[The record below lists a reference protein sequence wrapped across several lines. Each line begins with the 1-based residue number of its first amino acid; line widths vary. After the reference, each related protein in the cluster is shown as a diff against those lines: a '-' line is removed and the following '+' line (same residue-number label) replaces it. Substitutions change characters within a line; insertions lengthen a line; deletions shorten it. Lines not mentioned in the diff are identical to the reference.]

1 MADRGSGRIKG
12 AWYGLG
18 PVTRRDLPAA
28 PRPRTVGGV
37 VLAGHGATKRES
49 ASLPDPGLRGN
60 GPLKAVRIA
69 ALAPRI
75 RIPPMLGKVFKAYD
89 VRAVYPKPLNEKLA
103 WQIGYA
109 TAEHL
114 LAQAA
119 EAGLDDPMA
128 RHLAVGR
135 DMRRSSP
142 SLADALMQG
151 MQDFGA
157 GVIDLGLVDTPM
169 VYFAINHLGCAG
181 GVQVTACHNPAE
193 YNGFK
198 ISRLK
203 AKPVGQDT
211 GLAEI
216 QRLAALVERDKLE
229 PRGGRRE
236 SRDLWAPY
244 REHLIRLLDPRLVDG
259 RIRLKVVIDA
269 SNGMA
274 GTMVPKVFG
283 GLKGVQIE
291 PVNFDNSTGTFVH
304 EPNPLVEANLAQTK
318 EGVLRHRADL
328 GVCFD
333 GDADRCM
340 VVDELG
346 RSVGC
351 DLLLAAMVGSV
362 LTQRPGASV
371 VYDLRSSRAVPEAI
385 RAAGGLP
392 VESRVGHVFMKAKLS
407 ETAAPIGGELSG
419 HFYFQDM
426 FDTDSGARA
435 FVATLNT
442 LAAAGKPLSKVIAP
456 FQRYHQSGEINFQIE
471 DKQGALQ
478 ALRKAWPKARC
489 HELDGLS
496 LDAGDWWCNVR
507 MSNTEPLLRLNLESG
522 SADLTRRMVETL
534 SPILGHRV
542 DH

>member
-1 MADRGSGRIKG
+1 M
-12 AWYGLG
+12 
-18 PVTRRDLPAA
+18 
-28 PRPRTVGGV
+28 
-37 VLAGHGATKRES
+37 
-49 ASLPDPGLRGN
+49 GN
-60 GPLKAVRIA
+60 GPADPVRIA
-69 ALAPRI
+69 HLAPD
-75 RIPPMLGKVFKAYD
+75 PESPMLGKVFKAYD

-128 RHLAVGR
+128 RHLVVGR

-157 GVIDLGLVDTPM
+157 GVIDIGLVDTPM

-181 GVQVTACHNPAE
+181 GVQVTASHNPAE

-203 AKPVGQDT
+203 ARPVGQDT

-216 QRLAALVERDKLE
+216 QRLAALVEREKLE

-244 REHLIRLLDPRLVDG
+244 REHLLRLLDPRLVDG
-259 RIRLKVVIDA
+259 RVKLKVVIDA

-274 GTMVPKVFG
+274 GTMVPRVFD
-283 GLKGVQIE
+283 GLKGVRIE
-291 PVNFDNSTGTFVH
+291 RINFDNSTGTFVH

-318 EGVLRHRADL
+318 EGVRRHKADL

-346 RSVGC
+346 QSVGC

-362 LTQRPGASV
+362 LKQQPGASV

-385 RAAGGLP
+385 RAAGGVP
-392 VESRVGHVFMKAKLS
+392 VESRVGHVFMKARLA

-442 LAAAGKPLSKVIAP
+442 LAAAGKPLSQVIAP

-471 DKQGALQ
+471 DKAGALK
-478 ALRKAWPKARC
+478 ALRKAYPRARC